1 MHPENKKKLNKF
13 TYILSV
19 LVVLFTLHACDP
31 ETPNKS
37 KSYNEKPIEKEFA
50 LKLKGIY
57 LPVDTT
63 ITDKI
68 LPIDKSIQYVYRK
81 HNYKP
86 LWINK
91 ENKPTKSVEKFL
103 IELKESEYD
112 GLDPEKYNYSLLK
125 KTFDTYSLLD
135 SNNRHFNVTA
145 GLMFDTAI
153 TKSYLAL
160 AHDLLIGTIIP
171 KMADHIWFTVNDST
185 WNAPELLSKMDTEFI
200 SINNFRSS
208 LPTYQLLRKEYE
220 RISFL
225 TSDTDLH
232 NNIKRIPDLDSIK
245 GEIIID
251 SELASIILNI
261 MDVEIPWYSAEDN
274 HVFDTTGKQP
284 VFSEKEQ
291 QIANYQYFMG
301 IKPTGIIDKNTL
313 YALSLQPD
321 EILDILAAN
330 MERIRWMQKDFGNLY
345 LLVDIPLMELFLRI
359 NNNDSLHMRVV
370 VGKPDRP
377 TPAIN
382 ATMSNIVINPP
393 WGVPPTIL
401 KNDVL
406 PGLKKSGKKYLA
418 KKGLKAYDKKGKVVD
433 ATTITARNYR
443 RYTYRQE
450 PGTSN
455 ALGVVKFNLKNPWD
469 IYLHDTPHRGDFVKW
484 FRALSSGCIRVQKPQ
499 EMAIY
504 ILSVLE
510 KKNFDQTK
518 LSAKIKTHKTESV
531 SLSTKIP
538 VTITYLTAFEDST
551 GSHIRLLN
559 DVYHHDEQLIS
570 MLNGKTDTLAKAQ

>member
-1 MHPENKKKLNKF
+1 MHPKKNNNLIK
-13 TYILSV
+13 YIY
-19 LVVLFTLHACDP
+19 LFSALFFLTTLFACDS
-31 ETPNKS
+31 ETPNKN

-63 ITDKI
+63 VNDKI
-68 LPIDKSIQYVYRK
+68 FSIDKSIQYVYCK

-103 IELKESEYD
+103 NELKESEYD
-112 GLDPEKYNYSLLK
+112 GLDPEKYNYTWLK
-125 KTFDTYSLLD
+125 KKFDTYAVLD
-135 SNNRHFNVTA
+135 SNNRYFNVA
-145 GLMFDTAI
+145 DGLMFDTAI
-153 TKSYLAL
+153 TKSYLTL
-160 AHDLLIGTIIP
+160 AHDLLIGTIIA
-171 KMADHIWFTVNDST
+171 KTADHIWFTINDST
-185 WNAPELLSKMDTEFI
+185 WNAPELLAKMDSASI
-200 SINNFRSS
+200 SLNNFRSS
-208 LPTYQLLRKEYE
+208 LPSYQLLRKEYE

-225 TSDTDLH
+225 TSDTDLY

-274 HVFDTTGKQP
+274 HVFDTTGEQT
-284 VFSEKEQ
+284 VHYEKEQ

-345 LLVDIPLMELFLRI
+345 LLVNIPLMELFLRI

-377 TPAIN
+377 TPTLN

-406 PGLKKSGKKYLA
+406 PGLKKSGEKYLA

-455 ALGVVKFNLKNPWD
+455 SLGVVKFNLKNPWD

-538 VTITYLTAFEDST
+538 VIITYLTAFEDST